1 MAQDVFRSA
10 PRVLP
15 IIVMSMAALVL
26 TPQDAQA
33 QQVRK
38 KFKDK
43 IHVIQKKPVLQ
54 KKRFDL
60 APRFGMSINDSV
72 YQSFKVGAAGT
83 FHITERVGISGSFD
97 WFDFGDV
104 LGGPTAAYEQSVETA
119 RLAPDTP
126 VIQYTGGLE
135 LTWVPIFGKFAI
147 FNSGLVFYDVTL
159 HGGVAAVNAQ
169 SLQLPT
175 TAIKIGGTIGITN
188 HIFLSRWLSLN
199 FDVSNTMFNATLQG
213 AGGPQD
219 AFSHVVTFSGGLG
232 IYLPTDFKYE
242 GATEEEDED

>member
-1 MAQDVFRSA
+1 MARDVTRPA
-10 PRVLP
+10 LHMLT
-15 IIVMSMAALVL
+15 IIAMMMAALVL
-26 TPQDAQA
+26 TPRDAQA

-97 WFDFGDV
+97 WYDFGSV
-104 LGGPTAAYEQSVETA
+104 LGGATSAYEESYERA
-119 RLAPDTP
+119 RVAADTP
-126 VIQYTGGLE
+126 IIDWTGGLE
-135 LTWVPIFGKFAI
+135 ITFVPIFGKFAI

-159 HGGVAAVNAQ
+159 HGGAAAVNAE

-175 TAIKIGGTIGITN
+175 PGIKVGGMIGITN

-199 FDVSNTMFNATLQG
+199 FDITDTIFSATLQG
-213 AGGPQD
+213 APDG
-219 AFSHVVTFSGGLG
+219 ALSHVVTFSGGLG

-242 GATEEEDED
+242 GAEEDDED